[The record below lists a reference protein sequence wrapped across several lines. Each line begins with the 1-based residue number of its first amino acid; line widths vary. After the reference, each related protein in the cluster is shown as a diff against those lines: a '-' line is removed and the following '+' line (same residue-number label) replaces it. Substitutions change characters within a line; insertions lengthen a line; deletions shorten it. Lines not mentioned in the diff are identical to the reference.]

1 MAAVIIIAI
10 IGFLFFTGYRF
21 MEKLDGFLSTSA
33 CMQEEEVLDR
43 KNHRFSLSMTL
54 KQAS

>member
-1 MAAVIIIAI
+1 MAVVIIIAI

-21 MEKLDGFLSTSA
+21 MEKFDGFLSTSA

-43 KNHRFSLSMTL
+43 KNHLFSLSMTL

>member
-33 CMQEEEVLDR
+33 CMQEGKSWIGKITAFR
-43 KNHRFSLSMTL
+43 YP
-54 KQAS
+54 